1 MENSKANHISRRR
14 AMNFILILG
23 VVSLF
28 GDITYEGARSIIG
41 PYLSILGASAAIVGF
56 VSGLG
61 EFIGYAVRL
70 ASGYIAD
77 RTKKYWMITWIG
89 YLVNLLAVPLLAVA
103 GRWEIAALL
112 IILERLGKGIRNPSR
127 DTMLSYATKEVGR
140 GWGFGVHEA
149 MDQIGAILG
158 PMVVSLVLFLKLGYR
173 EGFAVLAIPAFLSL
187 AALFVARINFPRP
200 QELEAEKEDFNQLPK
215 LSNVFWL
222 YNAFIFFSVLG
233 FAAFSLISFH
243 MKKFNIVPD
252 AQIPVFFAI
261 AMAVDAFFALLAGKL
276 YDRIGLKFLLIA
288 PLLTIP
294 IPLLSFSYSYWGIL
308 LGMILWGAGMGI
320 QESIMRAAIADI
332 TMISKRGIG
341 YGVFNTSYGLALLM
355 GSSLM
360 GILYDISLTFIVL
373 FTIVSELIS
382 LPFFF
387 LILKKI
393 KSART

>member
-1 MENSKANHISRRR
+1 
-14 AMNFILILG
+14 MNFILILG

-373 FTIVSELIS
+373 FTIVSELVS

>member
-373 FTIVSELIS
+373 FTIVSELVS

>member
-1 MENSKANHISRRR
+1 
-14 AMNFILILG
+14 
-23 VVSLF
+23 
-28 GDITYEGARSIIG
+28 
-41 PYLSILGASAAIVGF
+41 GASAAVVGF

-61 EFIGYAVRL
+61 EFVGYAVRL

-77 RTKKYWMITWIG
+77 RTKKYWVITWIG
-89 YLVNLLAVPLLAVA
+89 YLINLLAVPLLAVA

-112 IILERLGKGIRNPSR
+112 IIMERLGKGIRNPSR

-187 AALFVARINFPRP
+187 ASLFIARINFPRP
-200 QELEAEKEDFNQLPK
+200 QELETETEKADQRPR

-243 MKKFNIVPD
+243 MKKFGIVPD

-261 AMAVDAFFALLAGKL
+261 AMAVDAFFALLIGKL
-276 YDRIGLKFLLIA
+276 YDRVGLKLLLIS

-308 LGMILWGAGMGI
+308 VGMVLWGAVMGI

-332 TMISKRGIG
+332 TMITKRGIG
-341 YGVFNTSYGLALLM
+341 YGVFNTSYGLALLI

-360 GILYDISLTFIVL
+360 GILYDISITYIVI
-373 FTIVSELIS
+373 FTIAVELIS
-382 LPFFF
+382 LPLF
-387 LILKKI
+387 LLIFRKI
-393 KSART
+393 KPASV